1 MIPLRKL
8 YLGHSA
14 RGQYN
19 GESWASFSVFG
30 PDAAVVLARKHSTDG
45 EAEASPGTVLAL
57 GVRSVLFEHVLDMLG
72 RDRGA

>member
-14 RGQYN
+14 RGQYD
-19 GESWASFSVFG
+19 GESWASFRVFG

-45 EAEASPGTVLAL
+45 EAEAAPRAILAFR
-57 GVRSVLFEHVLDMLG
+57 VRSVLFKHVLDMLG
-72 RDRGA
+72 RDRSA